1 MVLNYIWVGFF
12 VVGFL
17 AAIVRFFMGDS
28 GVFTLM
34 VDSIFDMSK
43 TGFEISLGLTG
54 VLTFWMGIMKV
65 GERGG
70 MTNVIAKIFGPFF
83 RKLFP
88 SIPDNHPALGSI
100 IMNFSAN
107 MLGLDNAAT
116 PLGLK
121 AMEQMQQINPNKER
135 ASDAQ
140 IMFLT
145 LNASG
150 LTLLPTTV
158 MVYRL
163 QMGAADP
170 SDIFI
175 PTLLATTASTVVGL
189 LAVSIYQKINLL
201 NRVVL
206 SYALILSVVLGFV
219 VWGISGMEQQEV
231 SRVSS
236 VVSNGI
242 IFIVVIAFVLMA
254 FFKKQN
260 VYEAFIDGAKDGF
273 QTSVKI
279 IPYMIAMLVAIGVF
293 RSSGALDFICDG
305 LTYLL
310 NAVGINADFIPA
322 LPTAFMKPL
331 SGSGARGMMIDCMK
345 TFGADS
351 FPARIACTM
360 QGAADTTFYIIAL
373 YFGSV
378 GIKQTR
384 YAVTVGLIAEIAGLL
399 AAVLVCYAFFGS

>member
-12 VVGFL
+12 AVGFL
-17 AAIVRFFMGDS
+17 AAIVRFFMGESD
-28 GVFTLM
+28 VFTLM

-65 GERGG
+65 GEQGG

-83 RKLFP
+83 RRLFP
-88 SIPDNHPALGSI
+88 QIPENHPALASI

-121 AMEQMQQINPNKER
+121 AMEQMQQLNTDKQR
-135 ASDAQ
+135 ASNAQ

-150 LTLLPTTV
+150 LTLLPATV
-158 MVYRL
+158 MVYRM
-163 QMGAADP
+163 QMGAANP

-189 LAVSIYQKINLL
+189 IAVSIYQKINLF
-201 NRVVL
+201 NKVVL
-206 SYALILSVVLGFV
+206 SYALVLSLIVGLA
-219 VWGISGMEQQEV
+219 VWLVSGLEQQED
-231 SRVSS
+231 SRVSNI
-236 VVSNGI
+236 VSNGI
-242 IFIVVIAFVLMA
+242 IFIIVVAFVLMA
-254 FFKKQN
+254 FLKKIN

-293 RSSGALDFICDG
+293 RASGALDFICNG
-305 LTYLL
+305 LATMLT
-310 NAVGINADFIPA
+310 AVGINADFIPS

-345 TFGADS
+345 TYGADS

-384 YAVTVGLIAEIAGLL
+384 YAVTVGLIAELAGLV
-399 AAVLVCYAFFGS
+399 AAVLVGYAFFGS